1 MKTLLGTLALLVAL
15 SFTGLSPVMASDQP
29 ASIVAK
35 DGDGDKDGKRRR
47 HHRKHHGKH
56 HHKRHH
62 KHADPK
68 PDSDQK

>member
-1 MKTLLGTLALLVAL
+1 MKTLLSTLALLVAL
-15 SFTGLSPVMASDQP
+15 GFTGVSAAMASDQP

-35 DGDGDKDGKRRR
+35 DGDGDKDGKRR